1 MRKLTILIAIASL
14 FASCKKE
21 FDLDLN
27 AQNKNLLVVEGMIT
41 DQNEPQVIELTRTV
55 SYLKQVKAQAVE
67 NASRKGQPPIPR
79 PLQQRMDA
87 IASQLA
93 VQRESIARLAV
104 VTDRQVAGLVPAADP
119 ASTTYGNGLG
129 PRATQPGGARI
140 YRSAG

>member
-1 MRKLTILIAIASL
+1 MSLEDSLTAVEQLLEKTSAALLAADAQAVQAHTTALRDAAS
-14 FASCKKE
+14 
-21 FDLDLN
+21 
-27 AQNKNLLVVEGMIT
+27 VV
-41 DQNEPQVIELTRTV
+41 
-55 SYLKQVKAQAVE
+55 AQAVE

-129 PRATQPGGARI
+129 PRATQPGVARI